1 MTSIEDAHAFFDAV
15 QARGHGELDTATLYT
30 RGTSERFLGET
41 DYRKRGLA
49 VASKLYPLG
58 VRWLEC

>member
-1 MTSIEDAHAFFDAV
+1 MTSVADAHAFFDAV
-15 QARGHGELDTATLYT
+15 QAHGHGELDTATMYT
-30 RGTSERFLGET
+30 RSTSERFLGET

-58 VRWLEC
+58 VSFSGC